1 MCSVLAAE
9 FNRHRNT
16 VDRYE
21 NLLRMVAFRY
31 GAESQGITFVL
42 YDELIALRLA
52 LVDDPGCLPVRAW
65 AGAVAS
71 RLGERYSS
79 NLFPTTRM
87 LPSTVVGTDPV
98 TVEFS
103 REVFEERYRPAVS
116 TVRAETLEVVSPV
129 IPDVEFGRPYM
140 FVIDDR
146 NRMLIWSRPF
156 TFEELVFGRNRATVA
171 GIPVAHPML
180 VPDRLR
186 ASAAGEIVFIGR
198 DKVAAVVVNNKSG
211 HFRLP
216 PSCAGVIRAKCA
228 TALGLDAPAIDIFV
242 MGSTDGS
249 DRPSPE
255 NLRFMTVDANG
266 A

>member
-1 MCSVLAAE
+1 VLAAK
-9 FNRHRNT
+9 FNPHRDI

-42 YDELIALRLA
+42 YDELIALRHA
-52 LVDDPGCLPVRAW
+52 LVDDPGCVALRVW
-65 AGAVAS
+65 AAVVAD
-71 RLGERYSS
+71 RLSGRYRS

-87 LPSTVVGTDPV
+87 LPSTVVGTKPM

-103 REVFEERYRPAVS
+103 RTVFEERYSAAVS
-116 TVRAETLEVVSPV
+116 TVRAETLEIVSPH
-129 IPDVEFGRPYM
+129 IPGVEFGRPYM

-146 NRMLIWSRPF
+146 DRMLIWARSF
-156 TFEELVFGRNRATVA
+156 SFEELVFGRNRATVA

-198 DKVAAVVVNNKSG
+198 DKVSAVIVNNKSG

-216 PSCAGVIRAKCA
+216 PSCAAIIRAKCA
-228 TALGLDAPAIDIFV
+228 AVLGLDDSAVDIFV
-242 MGSTDGS
+242 MGSQDGS
-249 DRPSPE
+249 DRPIPD
-255 NLRFMTVDANG
+255 NVRFMTAEANG

>member
-1 MCSVLAAE
+1 VLAAE
-9 FNRHRNT
+9 FNPHRDI

-42 YDELIALRLA
+42 YDELIALRHA
-52 LVDDPGCLPVRAW
+52 LVDDPGCLAVRAW
-65 AGAVAS
+65 ASAVAD
-71 RLGERYSS
+71 RLGERYRG

-87 LPSTVVGTDPV
+87 LPSTVVGTNPV

-103 REVFEERYRPAVS
+103 RAVFEERYRAAVP
-116 TVRAETLEVVSPV
+116 TVRAETLEVTSPH
-129 IPDVEFGRPYM
+129 ISGVEFGRPYM

-146 NRMLIWSRPF
+146 NRMLIWARSF
-156 TFEELVFGRNRATVA
+156 SFEELVFGRNRATVA

-198 DKVAAVVVNNKSG
+198 DRVSAVVVNNKSG

-216 PSCAGVIRAKCA
+216 PSCVAIIRAKCA
-228 TALGLDAPAIDIFV
+228 AVLGLDDSAMDIFV
-242 MGSTDGS
+242 MGSVDGS
-249 DRPSPE
+249 DRPLPD
-255 NLRFMTVDANG
+255 NIRFMTAEANG